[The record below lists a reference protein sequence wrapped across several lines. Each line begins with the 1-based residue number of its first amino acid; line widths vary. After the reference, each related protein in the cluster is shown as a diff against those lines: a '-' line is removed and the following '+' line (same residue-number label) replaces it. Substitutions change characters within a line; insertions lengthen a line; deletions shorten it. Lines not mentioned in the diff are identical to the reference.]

1 MVFSLF
7 SEKSIKKI
15 MNDFE
20 MNLCMILYDMECYFF
35 HREFE
40 LRLPRNEVEEVDQ
53 LRDKWVELMELA
65 DQVRENLLK
74 ERRGAFEQELDK
86 NVKAFVVEVME
97 FRNAFDSQGPNA
109 PNTPPAKA
117 VASLQE
123 FQQKY
128 KLYDSKRNT
137 LVSVSKLFGIVC
149 KPFPEL
155 DKTGEELDLLSQLYG
170 LFQKFIRFDTRF
182 RDTLWA
188 DVDLDAAFIEVY
200 IFF

>member
-1 MVFSLF
+1 
-7 SEKSIKKI
+7 

-20 MNLCMILYDMECYFF
+20 MNLSMILYDMECYFF

-188 DVDLDAAFIEVY
+188 DVDLDAAFIEVC

>member
-1 MVFSLF
+1 MYERLRYDSTHLSLDYTVYF
-7 SEKSIKKI
+7 ITWTTRLKESI
-15 MNDFE
+15 
-20 MNLCMILYDMECYFF
+20 YFF
-35 HREFE
+35 REFE

-53 LRDKWVELMELA
+53 LRDKWVELMDLA

-109 PNTPPAKA
+109 PNTAPAKA

-188 DVDLDAAFIEVY
+188 DVDLDAAFVEVM
-200 IFF
+200 